1 MDYIVRTNG
10 NIKINDNIIII
21 PVTALINNGFH
32 NKYYDNKAEEFSFNV
47 IVELKFI
54 KFDLENI
61 NKSTYLEIIG
71 VWSKNDFLINHLGYI
86 SLIDISKY
94 KR

>member
-1 MDYIVRTNG
+1 MDYIAKVNGKIKTND
-10 NIKINDNIIII
+10 KIITI

-47 IVELKFI
+47 IVDLKFI

-61 NKSTYLEIIG
+61 NESTYLEIIG
-71 VWSKNDFLINHLGYI
+71 VWNKNDFLINHLGYI